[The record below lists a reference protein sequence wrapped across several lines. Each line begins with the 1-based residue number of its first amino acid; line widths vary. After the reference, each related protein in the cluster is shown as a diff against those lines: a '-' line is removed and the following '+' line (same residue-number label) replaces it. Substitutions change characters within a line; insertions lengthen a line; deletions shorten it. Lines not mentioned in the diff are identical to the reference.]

1 MLFTQKIILSIAI
14 QGKRAERN
22 EVETI
27 ILLFALASL
36 KARNA
41 ELEKRIKGFE
51 RLAGNFAD
59 EIDRRAGEFASPKR
73 NNFQDSNSFLKA
85 A

>member
-1 MLFTQKIILSIAI
+1 METTFLLFTL
-14 QGKRAERN
+14 
-22 EVETI
+22 
-27 ILLFALASL
+27 ALL

-51 RLAGNFAD
+51 RLTGNLSN

-73 NNFQDSNSFLKA
+73 KDFHDSNSFLKA